1 MLRSR
6 THRNIVM
13 TEGSLWKNTLLFAL
27 PLFLSGLLQ
36 LFFNAADTIVV
47 GRFAGQEAL
56 AAVGSVGSLNSL
68 LINVFLGLSTGTNVV
83 VARYIGA
90 QDLKNTRAAV
100 HTAVMV
106 SVIGGAMLSV
116 IGFVL
121 ARPILQWMGSPE
133 EVIDLAVLYI
143 RIIFIGLPVQMLY
156 NFCAAILRSVGDT
169 KRPLYFLTT
178 AGVINV
184 ILNLIFVIVFHMSVA
199 GVALATII
207 SQAVSAVLA
216 VRSLTLRDDQVHLDL
231 KLLRI
236 DGKIL
241 LEITRI
247 GLPSGIQGSM
257 FSIANVLIQSSVN
270 SFGTIAMA
278 GNAAAGNICSFVHQ
292 GVQSIAQ
299 TVTAFVGQNMGA
311 RKPRR
316 ILRVMWVCQ
325 VWNLLFTGLLGAGS
339 YIFGETLLSLYN
351 TNPEVI
357 RLGMERMLMVNVPY
371 FLLGV
376 YDVFSGALRGI
387 GYSILP
393 MCIALGGICVL
404 RVVWLSTVFPSWHTM
419 TGLMCSYPVSWT
431 VTAVVMGTCFFIL
444 FKKTKAQFSPEE
456 LSAA

>member
-1 MLRSR
+1 MFKSHA
-6 THRNIVM
+6 HRNIVM
-13 TEGSLWKNTLLFAL
+13 TKGSLWRNTLLFAL

-47 GRFAGQEAL
+47 GRFSGQEAL

-68 LINVFLGLSTGTNVV
+68 LVNVFLGLSTGTNVV

-90 QDLKNTRAAV
+90 KDLKNTRAAV
-100 HTAVMV
+100 HTAVTV
-106 SVIGGAMLSV
+106 SVIGGALLAV

-121 ARPILQWMGSPE
+121 ARPILQLMGSPE
-133 EVIDLAVLYI
+133 DVIDLAVLYI
-143 RIIFIGLPVQMLY
+143 RIIFVGMPVQMLY
-156 NFCAAILRSVGDT
+156 NFSAAVLRSVGDT

-178 AGVINV
+178 AGVVNV
-184 ILNLIFVIVFHMSVA
+184 ILNLLFVIVLHMSVA

-207 SQAVSAVLA
+207 SQAVSATLV
-216 VRSLTLRDDQVHLDL
+216 VRSLMLRDDQVHLDPHM
-231 KLLRI
+231 LRI
-236 DGKIL
+236 DRKIL

-278 GNAAAGNICSFVHQ
+278 GNAAAGNLCSFVHQ

-316 ILRVMWVCQ
+316 IMRVMWVCQ
-325 VWNLLFTGLLGAGS
+325 VWNLVFTGLLGVGS

-357 RLGMERMLMVNVPY
+357 RLGMERMLVVNVPY
-371 FLLGV
+371 FILGI
-376 YDVFSGALRGI
+376 YDVFSGTLRGI

-393 MCIALGGICVL
+393 MCIALGGICLL
-404 RVVWLSTVFPSWHTM
+404 RIVWLATFFKAMPTM
-419 TGLMCSYPVSWT
+419 TGLMLSYPASWLM
-431 VTAVVMGTCFFIL
+431 TALVMGTCFFLL
-444 FKKTKAQFSPEE
+444 FRKVRQQFSPEE
-456 LSAA
+456 LSAQ